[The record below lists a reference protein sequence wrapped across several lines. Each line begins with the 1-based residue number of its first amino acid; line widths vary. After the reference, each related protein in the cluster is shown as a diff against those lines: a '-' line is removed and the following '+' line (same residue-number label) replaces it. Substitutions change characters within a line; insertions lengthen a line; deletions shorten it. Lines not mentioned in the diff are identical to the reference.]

1 MKTISQQT
9 KRRALQLKGYATY
22 KGYALRY
29 YIVFATTNNNYLSY
43 DIEGYSVHKTEKKT
57 IFEPGEYWR
66 FRETGPSPLTSG
78 YHL

>member
-29 YIVFATTNNNYLSY
+29 YIVLTPTNNNHLFY
-43 DIEGYSVHKTEKKT
+43 DIEGYSVHKTEKKKLFSSLVS
-57 IFEPGEYWR
+57 IGGFEKRVPV
-66 FRETGPSPLTSG
+66 L
-78 YHL
+78 